1 MNPDQS
7 AFVEEINAGAPV
19 PEVKPQDLRV
29 ALKFFADLRAQHV
42 DDTSQDRGPSFFSSD
57 LGRLCSPGANILA
70 ISMRSI
76 VLERLLESERRNSN
90 MQGMAREEA
99 MVQAMATLP
108 FTAAQL
114 KDLDAVRKRVVDG
127 T

>member
-1 MNPDQS
+1 
-7 AFVEEINAGAPV
+7 
-19 PEVKPQDLRV
+19 
-29 ALKFFADLRAQHV
+29 
-42 DDTSQDRGPSFFSSD
+42 
-57 LGRLCSPGANILA
+57 
-70 ISMRSI
+70 MRSI
-76 VLERLLESERRNSN
+76 VLERLLESERRNSS

-114 KDLDAVRKRVVDG
+114 KDLDAVRKRVVDW